1 MKKYILS
8 ALIGAVCSLL
18 ILFAVTTIRTNQNN
32 RDADFDYTD
41 FESDISIEECF
52 ICSDNDRSI
61 LSFYWGEDNVG
72 IVNLN
77 TLEILPIEINRYT
90 DSKQLITEPAGYM
103 QQSTIG
109 DSEAYAYAAVFPDEG
124 YADVRISGAG
134 SGIDVRHV
142 ERSFCQNCL
151 GSINTH
157 NVDNKVPAV
166 FAVISFSDRTI
177 LPLLETYS
185 RFSSGNYGID
195 CDFEEDGEIDLLI
208 HYCGSRY
215 N

>member
-18 ILFAVTTIRTNQNN
+18 ILFAVTTIRTNQNS

-109 DSEAYAYAAVFPDEG
+109 DNMAAEAEAFHIA
-124 YADVRISGAG
+124 
-134 SGIDVRHV
+134 
-142 ERSFCQNCL
+142 
-151 GSINTH
+151 
-157 NVDNKVPAV
+157 
-166 FAVISFSDRTI
+166 
-177 LPLLETYS
+177 LPV
-185 RFSSGNYGID
+185 
-195 CDFEEDGEIDLLI
+195 
-208 HYCGSRY
+208 
-215 N
+215 